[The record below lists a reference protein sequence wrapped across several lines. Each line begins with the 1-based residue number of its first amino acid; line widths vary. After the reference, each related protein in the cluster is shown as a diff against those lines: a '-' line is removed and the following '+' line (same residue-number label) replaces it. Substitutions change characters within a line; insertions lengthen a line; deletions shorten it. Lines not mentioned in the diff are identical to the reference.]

1 MPEIMPLQPTD
12 ALRWLPQLIVLL
24 QDAVDSG
31 ASVGFLA
38 PLADVDAYH
47 YWMKAFVQLSEKGR
61 IILAAVHDG
70 MIVGSVQLEL
80 ASMPNASHRAEVQK
94 LLVLRSWR
102 RQGIGLTLMMAIE
115 HAAHQAGRPLLVLD
129 TRLGDAAEQLYSRM
143 GYTRVGVISQF
154 ALSSTGTLDATV
166 VFSRQLSN

>member
-1 MPEIMPLQPTD
+1 MPAIVAWQPS
-12 ALRWLPQLIVLL
+12 AAGRWLPQLIVLL

-38 PLADVDAYH
+38 PLADGDAYR
-47 YWMKAFVQLSEKGR
+47 YWMKAFGQLSDGSR
-61 IILAAVHDG
+61 IILAAVHEDS
-70 MIVGSVQLEL
+70 IVGSVQLEL

-102 RQGIGLTLMMAIE
+102 RQGIGLTLMTAVE
-115 HAAHQAGRPLLVLD
+115 QAAHQAGRPLLVLD
-129 TRLGDAAEQLYSRM
+129 TRLGDAAEQLYTYM
-143 GYTRVGVISQF
+143 DYTRVGVVPQF

-166 VFSRQLSN
+166 IFFRDLSA